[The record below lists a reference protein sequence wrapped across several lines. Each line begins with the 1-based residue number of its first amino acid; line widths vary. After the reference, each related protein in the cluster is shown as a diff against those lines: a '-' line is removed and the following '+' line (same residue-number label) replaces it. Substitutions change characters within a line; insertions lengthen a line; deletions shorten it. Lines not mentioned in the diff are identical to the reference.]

1 MKKIL
6 ALVLSSF
13 MTFSLVGCSSSAK
26 ETKKDTKE
34 AISTKDDNNKKDK
47 RVIAGSMAIAEML
60 AKLDIKLVGRPTT
73 QYQISDKVKPIPE
86 IGLPM
91 SPDLERVKA
100 LRPDVYITSG
110 ALQELIENPL
120 KQNKINSLFCNLDS
134 YDDVKKTIKDLS
146 DKFNRKENGEK
157 LLNEITTK
165 EKEILKNIDKN
176 KKPKIMI
183 LFGAPGHFMLAT
195 KNSFAG
201 SLIEKLGG
209 ENIANEVNLK
219 GQYVPFS
226 LETALKENPDI
237 IFRMYHGYI
246 DEARKQVDEEFRTNA
261 QWKKFKAIKENKV
274 YDLDPVYFN
283 VTGDIKAADS
293 LAKMKEYLYK

>member
-6 ALVLSSF
+6 SVILASV
-13 MTFSLVGCSSSAK
+13 MTISLIGCSSA
-26 ETKKDTKE
+26 TKE
-34 AISTKDDNNKKDK
+34 KDKDVKTAMSSSETDKSDK
-47 RVIAGSMAIAEML
+47 RVVAGSMAVAEML
-60 AKLDIKLVGRPTT
+60 AKLDVKMVGRPTT
-73 QYQISDKVKPIPE
+73 QYQISDKVKALPA
-86 IGLPM
+86 IGLPVN
-91 SPDLERVKA
+91 PDLEKIKA

-120 KQNKINSLFCNLDS
+120 KQNKINTLFCNLDS
-134 YDDVKKTIKDLS
+134 YDAVKQTIKDLS
-146 DKFNRKENGEK
+146 NQFNKQENGEK

-165 EKEILKNIDKN
+165 ENEVLKNIDKN
-176 KKPKIMI
+176 QKPKVMI
-183 LFGAPGHFMLAT
+183 LFGAPGRFMLAT

-209 ENIANEVNLK
+209 ENIANKANLK